1 MKKILFLI
9 ALVLFASQSCKKEEI
24 KSNEAK
30 FLSFSILGEKGVID
44 ETKKEITITF
54 APFTEIASLSAV
66 FQVSPLATVS
76 VGTVSQ
82 QTAITTNNYTNPVI
96 FTVQAEDGTKVNYK
110 VTATVT
116 KSSEKK
122 LLTFGFR
129 KSVNNSVNVPEDVYG
144 CVKNTNITLY
154 TVATD
159 LNAPNTVSMIPSFTV
174 SNGAKLLIDGVE
186 FESEKT
192 SYKFSSNATS
202 ITVKAQDGTEQKY
215 SLSLTSQILNIYE
228 FAQKCPTEDVLFS
241 KFIKDFEIRRNGV
254 VVTKYDCNSKY
265 DDNVRVLQCIRVM
278 YYLDIY
284 KKKPYLPWT
293 NLRFYDWVKDKVQG
307 FDIVDDLGGL
317 AGLCCKEINGKQFI
331 SLASSKNDPSNAIKY
346 TYQDGADVLN
356 YTGLFA
362 HERRHADPGNYPHI
376 NCNGNSADA
385 DYNENNLGGY
395 GVSYWFSKAYMTGI
409 LEVGAKCLTTAQRN
423 VFNNRFGDA
432 NYFVSSVFCK
442 NSPPV
447 VIPATYKDCDCQ

>member
-30 FLSFSILGEKGVID
+30 FLSFSLLGEKGVID

-82 QTAITTNNYTNPVI
+82 QTAVTTNNYTNSVI

-110 VTATVT
+110 VTVTVT

-215 SLSLTSQILNIYE
+215 SLSLTSQILNLMD
-228 FAQKCPTEDVLFS
+228 FTKKCPAEDALFS
-241 KFIKDFEIRRNGV
+241 KFTKDFEIRRNGV
-254 VVTKYDCNSKY
+254 VVTKYDCSIKN
-265 DDNVRVLQCIRVM
+265 DDALNLLQTIRVM
-278 YYLDIY
+278 YYMDIY
-284 KKKPYLPWT
+284 KKQPYLPWT
-293 NLRFYDWVKDKVQG
+293 NLKYYDWIKERIQG
-307 FDIVDDLGGL
+307 FDIVDNLGGG
-317 AGLCCKEINGKQFI
+317 AGVCCSDFDGKKFI
-331 SLASSKNDPSNAIKY
+331 SIASAKSKSSSTVKY
-346 TYQDGADVLN
+346 TYVDGIDVLLA
-356 YTGLFA
+356 GQLLV
-362 HERRHADPGNYPHI
+362 HERRHADPSGYLHITCGNISGDSDYDEKNLGAYGIGYWYTTAFMKGIVEVGVKCLPTTDVETF
-376 NCNGNSADA
+376 NVLFGTA
-385 DYNENNLGGY
+385 DYL
-395 GVSYWFSKAYMTGI
+395 K
-409 LEVGAKCLTTAQRN
+409 LRL
-423 VFNNRFGDA
+423 
-432 NYFVSSVFCK
+432 CK
-442 NSPPV
+442 NLPPLV
-447 VIPATYKDCDCQ
+447 VAPAYKNCDCQ